1 VRIASITGWQDHIND
16 GRKYLRA
23 ANRGLSRPSVFNNE
37 LIFQLAAM
45 AIEKLIVGVAQYHRQ
60 MPADHTLT
68 GLTAGLEPVCR
79 LDSGLVA
86 RIQRIEG
93 MDDMCALSVRHRE
106 APDNE
111 AINEILAIGDAVARF
126 VDDHIPRLGDAAA

>member
-1 VRIASITGWQDHIND
+1 MQIASITGWQDHIAG
-16 GRKYLRA
+16 GRKYLNT
-23 ANRGLSRPSVFNNE
+23 ANHGLSRPLVFNNE

-68 GLTAGLEPVCR
+68 GLVAGLEPVCR
-79 LDSGLVA
+79 LDSGLVE
-86 RIQRIEG
+86 RIHRIEKV
-93 MDDMCALSVRHRE
+93 DDMCTLSVHHRE

-111 AINEILAIGDAVARF
+111 AIREVLAVGDAVARF
-126 VDDHIPRLGDAAA
+126 VEEHIPRSGDAA

>member
-1 VRIASITGWQDHIND
+1 VQISSITGWQDHITD
-16 GRKYLRA
+16 GRKYLKT

-68 GLTAGLEPVCR
+68 GLVAGLEPVCR
-79 LDSGLVA
+79 LEGGLVE
-86 RIQRIEG
+86 RIRTIEG
-93 MDDMCALSVRHRE
+93 VDDMCALSVRHRK
-106 APDNE
+106 APDKE
-111 AINEILAIGDAVARF
+111 AIKEILAVGDAVARF
-126 VDDHIPRLGDAAA
+126 VEEHIPRSGDAAA

>member
-1 VRIASITGWQDHIND
+1 MQISSITGWQDHVAG
-16 GRKYLRA
+16 GRKYLKT
-23 ANRGLSRPSVFNNE
+23 ANKGLSRPSVFNNE

-68 GLTAGLEPVCR
+68 GLVAELEPVCR
-79 LDSGLVA
+79 LDSGLVE
-86 RIQRIEG
+86 RIRTIESA
-93 MDDMCALSVRHRE
+93 DDMCTLSVRHRK

-111 AINEILAIGDAVARF
+111 AIKEILAIGDAVAHF
-126 VDDHIPRLGDAAA
+126 VDEHIPRLDNESA